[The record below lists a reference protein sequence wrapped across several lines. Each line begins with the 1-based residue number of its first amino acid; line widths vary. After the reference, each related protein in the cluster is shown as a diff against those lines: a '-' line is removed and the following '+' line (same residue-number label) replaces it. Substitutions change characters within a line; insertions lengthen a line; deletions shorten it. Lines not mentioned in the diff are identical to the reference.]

1 MCLELGRADAGVWPD
16 DGVHSRWEI
25 QGLGFHLVSVLAP
38 LEPLAIPEGLG
49 GKLAAVLFHCILKWA
64 ISTSVG

>member
-1 MCLELGRADAGVWPD
+1 MCLELGRADGGVWPD

-25 QGLGFHLVSVLAP
+25 QGLSFHLVRVLAP

-49 GKLAAVLFHCILKWA
+49 RKLAKSY
-64 ISTSVG
+64 STVF